1 MVVGKTDRSTAISST
16 TKTIAPVVNSEQT
29 PTTVT
34 IRLTNERFI
43 NCQQSLELT
52 SSIGCWLP

>member
-1 MVVGKTDRSTAISST
+1 MVLGKTDRSTAVSLT
-16 TKTIAPVVNSEQT
+16 TRTIAPVVNSEQT

-34 IRLTNERFI
+34 IRLTNERFS

-52 SSIGCWLP
+52 SSIGRWLP